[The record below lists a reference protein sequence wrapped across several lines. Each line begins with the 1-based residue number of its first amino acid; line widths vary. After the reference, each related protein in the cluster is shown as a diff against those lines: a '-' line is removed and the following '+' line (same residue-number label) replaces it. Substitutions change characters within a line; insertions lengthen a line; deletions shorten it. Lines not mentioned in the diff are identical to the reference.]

1 MIENQEKNNTVERS
15 DDVEDPG
22 TEGMSDVIDMSALEA
37 DARDAVDETIDS
49 ASLEVDEMEGED
61 TVIDMADLE
70 AEGIEEEGEILDLTE
85 ITSTAA
91 MEGDTILELTAAF
104 RTEDDEDEEG
114 IDLADT
120 LEDESF
126 FDLETADEG
135 EPGLDLTEEEFD
147 IDEEEFDMEQ
157 GDFIDDAGAAPTPA
171 AEDIPETDDSMEDEL
186 LEKLDD
192 YFGDEDEDEGLDAVA
207 ARPAKN
213 IPESLGGD
221 MALEPGQLEAA
232 LDRLVEKK
240 FGAAIDHLLSEAVS
254 RKVSEEI
261 EALKTILLDSIKTRK

>member
-15 DDVEDPG
+15 GDAEESG
-22 TEGMSDVIDMSALEA
+22 AEGMSDVIDMSALEA
-37 DARDAVDETIDS
+37 DAREAVDETIDF
-49 ASLEVDEMEGED
+49 ASLEGDEMEAEE

-70 AEGIEEEGEILDLTE
+70 AEGPEEEGDILDLTE
-85 ITSTAA
+85 MTSTTAV
-91 MEGDTILELTAAF
+91 EGDTILELTAAF
-104 RTEDDEDEEG
+104 RTEGDEDEEEEG
-114 IDLADT
+114 IDLADS

-126 FDLETADEG
+126 FDLETPDEG

-147 IDEEEFDMEQ
+147 IDEEEFDIEQ
-157 GDFIDDAGAAPTPA
+157 SDYIDDPAAATTPA
-171 AEDIPETDDSMEDEL
+171 AEDLLEKDDAMEDEL

-192 YFGDEDEDEGLDAVA
+192 YFGDEDEGLDAVTA
-207 ARPAKN
+207 GPT
-213 IPESLGGD
+213 GD
-221 MALEPGQLEAA
+221 VQLEPGQLEAA

-240 FGAAIDHLLSEAVS
+240 FGGAIDHLLSEAVS